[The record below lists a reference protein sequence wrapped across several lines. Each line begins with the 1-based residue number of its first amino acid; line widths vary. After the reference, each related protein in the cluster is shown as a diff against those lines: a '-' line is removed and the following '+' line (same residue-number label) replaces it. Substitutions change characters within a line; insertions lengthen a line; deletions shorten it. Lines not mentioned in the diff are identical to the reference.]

1 MRQETHSLNA
11 KVGWHAILLA
21 SLLLLASCA
30 SHTHDPTTLVE
41 QEVVATDV
49 AMCLASLNAPGTTP
63 AGELDAASIR
73 LLNWNIQKNS
83 RLNWQRDFESL
94 SNERDLVLVQEAS
107 LREDSVAMID
117 SSRFWSF
124 AAGYTRSGAITGV
137 LTMSRARPMAQCS
150 FVSYEPVLRTPKATS
165 ISQYGL
171 TATDDT
177 LLVVNIHAVNFSMGL
192 GAFQGQFEQVRD
204 VLETHDGPIILSGDF
219 NTWRKKRSEFVDS
232 LALDL
237 GLEALEFAEDYRVT
251 RFGRH
256 LDHIYVRGLS
266 SVESTTAIVGSSDHN
281 PMSVTLRMYA
291 ENGTSTQAGS

>member
-1 MRQETHSLNA
+1 M
-11 KVGWHAILLA
+11 LLA
-21 SLLLLASCA
+21 CLLLVASCA
-30 SHTHDPTTLVE
+30 SQTHEPKTIAE
-41 QEVVATDV
+41 HEVIVTDV
-49 AMCLASLNAPGTTP
+49 DMCLASLNTPGTMP

-94 SNERDLVLVQEAS
+94 SNERDLVLVQEVS
-107 LREDSVAMID
+107 LREDSIGVMD

-137 LTMSRARPMAQCS
+137 LTMSSARPMSQCS

-165 ISQYGL
+165 ITQYGL
-171 TATDDT
+171 TATDET

-192 GAFQGQFEQVRD
+192 GAFQGQFDQVRD
-204 VLETHDGPIILSGDF
+204 ILETHDGPIILSGDF
-219 NTWRKKRSEFVDS
+219 NTWRKKRAEFVNS

-237 GLEALEFAEDYRVT
+237 GLVALEFSDDYRVT

-266 SVESTTAIVGSSDHN
+266 SVDSTTAVVDSSDHN
-281 PMSVTLRMYA
+281 PMSVTLQMYA
-291 ENGTSTQAGS
+291 EKDTSIQAGF

>member
-1 MRQETHSLNA
+1 
-11 KVGWHAILLA
+11 LLA
-21 SLLLLASCA
+21 WLLLLASCA
-30 SHTHDPTTLVE
+30 SQTHEPTTIAE
-41 QEVVATDV
+41 HEVIATDV
-49 AMCLASLNAPGTTP
+49 AMCLASLNTPATTP
-63 AGELDAASIR
+63 VAELDAAGIR

-107 LREDSVAMID
+107 LREDSVGMMD

-137 LTMSRARPMAQCS
+137 LTMSSARPMSQCS

-165 ISQYGL
+165 ITQYGL
-171 TATDDT
+171 TATDKT

-219 NTWRKKRSEFVDS
+219 NTWRKKRTEFVDS

-237 GLEALEFAEDYRVT
+237 DLVALEFAEDYRVT

-266 SVESTTAIVGSSDHN
+266 SVDSTTAVVGSSDHN
-281 PMSVTLRMYA
+281 PMSVTLRMNA
-291 ENGTSTQAGS
+291 AKDTSTQAGS